1 MIVSAPAPEVQY
13 LPHIFR
19 RIQSGDIKIPAFQ
32 RTFIW
37 TEAQV
42 LELLNS
48 IYRGFPI
55 GSVLFWRVDE
65 KVFKIAKAETTSFPE
80 TPEDYPLNYVIDGL
94 QRLSTLYG
102 CFHWKQKDKAN
113 IFNVIFDLDHEEF
126 MHFDER
132 HIPEHY
138 IHLSS
143 IFSPKTFLEAQSQL
157 MNSIDSDLLL
167 NRAINLH
174 STFQEYLIPLV
185 TISGRD
191 LNEVVSIFERV
202 NSTGTRLSAVDF
214 LRAVTWAEEFDLSN
228 ELESISEV
236 GRSLGFDIPF
246 ETLAKILAI
255 SLNIAPTAES
265 MVELRNYSPNVL
277 HVAVNNSKQT
287 LRKALGLLKDACSI
301 YSYDYIPYE
310 GQLLVIVKY
319 TQEARA
325 SFDIHVNDV
334 MKWFWITSFNEGLR
348 GKPDNYVAR
357 TLEAVNSLI
366 AGDVEALKT
375 RLTLAPEDLIERR
388 FIRGKAL
395 SSAVANLF
403 ALTKARSLTTGEL
416 INPETYMTDFSS
428 NNYESI
434 LSSTNIPERYVK
446 VGQSNKLI
454 ASVVLIDKSEKR
466 YFKTCTP
473 KAFAENLMSLFN
485 MEEAHDILDSQMI
498 PLSAL
503 RHLIVGDYD
512 AFLHDRARY
521 MYDKIINLTEPGS
534 LLIG

>member
-19 RIQSGDIKIPAFQ
+19 RIQMGDIKIPAFQ

-37 TEAQV
+37 SEAQV

-55 GSVLFWRVDE
+55 GSVLFWRVEE
-65 KVFKIAKAETTSFPE
+65 KVFKIARAEATSFPE
-80 TPEDYPLNYVIDGL
+80 TPEDYPLSYVIDGL

-102 CFHWKQKDKAN
+102 CFHWKEKDKAN
-113 IFNVIFDLDHEEF
+113 IFNVIFDLSNEEF
-126 MHFDER
+126 LHFDER
-132 HIPEHY
+132 NRPEHY

-157 MNSIDSDLLL
+157 MNSTSSDVLL

-202 NSTGTRLSAVDF
+202 NSTGTRLGAVDF
-214 LRAVTWAEEFDLSN
+214 LRAVTWAEEFDLNN
-228 ELESISEV
+228 ELEGIAET

-255 SLNIAPTAES
+255 SLNIAPTAEA
-265 MVELRNYSPNVL
+265 MVNLRQFTPNVL
-277 HVAVNNSKQT
+277 HVAVNNSKQS
-287 LRKALGLLKDACSI
+287 LEKALNFLRDSCFI

-319 TQEARA
+319 TQESRGF
-325 SFDIHVNDV
+325 FDKHANEI
-334 MKWFWITSFNEGLR
+334 MRWFWITSFNEGLR

-357 TLEAVNSLI
+357 TLDAVNNLV
-366 AGDVEALKT
+366 AGDIDALKL

-388 FIRGKAL
+388 FIKGKAL
-395 SSAVANLF
+395 SSAIASLF
-403 ALTKARSLTTGEL
+403 ALTKARSMTTGEV

-428 NNYESI
+428 NNYEGI
-434 LSSTNIPERYVK
+434 LDNTEIPDKYVRA
-446 VGQSNKLI
+446 GQSNKLI
-454 ASVVLIDKSEKR
+454 ASVVLIDKNER
-466 YFKTCTP
+466 QYFKTCTA
-473 KAFAENLMSLFN
+473 KALTQHLMSDFPREQTL
-485 MEEAHDILDSQMI
+485 AILESQMI
-498 PLSAL
+498 PISAIGPL
-503 RHLIVGDYD
+503 LDDNYSG
-512 AFLHDRARY
+512 FLHIRARHIFN
-521 MYDKIINLTEPGS
+521 KIVELTKAGNLVT
-534 LLIG
+534 I